1 MSVAAL
7 LGKHGQAVGETNM
20 FDLNALFTL
29 IINIISIPFQIYKQ
43 LMFTGLDF
51 LAFDVLRLGQ

>member
-1 MSVAAL
+1 
-7 LGKHGQAVGETNM
+7 M
-20 FDLNALFTL
+20 FDLNSFFML
-29 IINIISIPFQIYKQ
+29 IISIISIPLQIYQQ